1 MDENR
6 AGAVR
11 RNWPRRLRRGAIL
24 LALVVVAFLA
34 WPSPIDPAAYT
45 TTPPPPWTGPL
56 AQNEL
61 LRSAVRLAQ
70 GKVAGPEDVAVDD
83 QGRIYGGC
91 ADGRIARILPDGRVE
106 TFAQTGG
113 RPLGMEFDAEG
124 DLIVCDAVR
133 GLVSVDPRGEV
144 EVLSTESDGAPFGF
158 ADDCDVAPDGVVYFS
173 DASDRFGVNAYML
186 DLLEGR
192 PHGRLL
198 AYDPRTKRTTTLLG
212 GLYFANGV
220 ALSPEGD
227 FVLVNET
234 YRYRIRRF
242 WLTGPKARTADV
254 FADNLP
260 GFPDGISRSPRGTF
274 WVAMFTTR
282 NPTAD
287 ALAPYPWVRKQ
298 MAKLPAA
305 LWPKPAPYGL
315 VLELDADGNVLRS
328 LHDPGGRTVE
338 NVTSVHER
346 DGSLY
351 LGTLQNDYIAK
362 WDPPK

>member
-1 MDENR
+1 MNENES
-6 AGAVR
+6 GAVPR
-11 RNWPRRLRRGAIL
+11 VWPRRLRRAAIL
-24 LALVVVAFLA
+24 VALVVVAFLA
-34 WPSPIDPAAYT
+34 WPSPIDPAAVAS
-45 TTPPPPWTGPL
+45 PDPPPWTGAL
-56 AQNEL
+56 AENDL
-61 LRSAVRLAQ
+61 LRSAERLAE
-70 GKVAGPEDVAVDD
+70 GRVAGPEDVHVDD

-91 ADGRIARILPDGRVE
+91 ADGRIVRVLPGGEVE

-124 DLIVCDAVR
+124 NLIVCDAVR
-133 GLVSVDPRGEV
+133 GLLSVDPRGEV
-144 EVLSTESDGAPFGF
+144 AVLATESDGAPFGF
-158 ADDCDVAPDGVVYFS
+158 ADDCDVAADGVIYFS
-173 DASDRFGVNAYML
+173 DASDKFGVHAYML

-198 AYDPRTKRTTTLLG
+198 AYDPKTKRTTTLLG

-220 ALSPEGD
+220 AVSAEGD

-234 YRYRIRRF
+234 YRYRVARY
-242 WLTGPKARTADV
+242 WLTGPKAKTSEV

-287 ALAPYPWVRKQ
+287 ALAAYPWVRKQ
-298 MAKLPAA
+298 MAKLPAP

-315 VLELDADGNVLRS
+315 VLELDAEGNVLRS
-328 LHDPGGRTVE
+328 FHDPGGRTVE
-338 NVTSVHER
+338 NVTSVHEC
-346 DGSLY
+346 DGRLY
-351 LGTLQNDYIAK
+351 LGTLQNDYIAQ
-362 WDPPK
+362 WTLPK